1 MAEFFNRKEEVLD
14 VQLTPHGKFLLS
26 QGILK
31 PVYYSFHDDD
41 ILYDVQ
47 YAGITEEQN
56 ATYDRI
62 KSAVRPKAQYT
73 RVGAETNLK
82 KSVDMKMDNSYASSY
97 YNKESVSAKQRL
109 DILPECIGTSD
120 PNVIM
125 APAWNINVFRT
136 TISSSAAGYSG
147 SAGTIPVPQLE
158 ILHQIDTYVGIDEAF
173 ATEQFIN
180 FDGPPNAIASMVLG
194 QDKFAQDQGQ
204 PPQLY
209 QVSDQFDDG
218 TFLYEDQKYVFV
230 DLQEKH
236 TTDRTE
242 NFDLEVFEVK
252 FEKNKLGST
261 EKVITPLKFLLP
273 IPEDGQLA
281 PEQMVATPQ
290 HVEFYFDLNVDNEIE
305 DRILCQV
312 DFENKKKNIF
322 ADTLIE
328 YDCVPYQ
335 FITPDIID
343 PDVIEDD
350 CP

>member
-41 ILYDVQ
+41 ILYDIQ
-47 YAGITEEQN
+47 YAGPTEAQN
-56 ATYDRI
+56 SIYDRI

-82 KSVDMKMDNSYASSY
+82 KSVDMKMNSSYMDPY
-97 YNKESVSAKQRL
+97 YNKEAISTKLKL
-109 DILPECIGTSD
+109 DILPEGLGTSD
-120 PNVIM
+120 PNTIE

-136 TISSSAAGYSG
+136 IISSSAPGYSG
-147 SAGTIPVPQLE
+147 SAGTVPIPQLE
-158 ILHQIDTYVGIDEAF
+158 IIHQLDTYVGIDEAF

-180 FDGPPNAIASMVLG
+180 FDGPPDAAAKMVLG
-194 QDKFAQDQGQ
+194 QDKFTQQQGQ
-204 PPQLY
+204 PPQLF
-209 QVSDQFDDG
+209 QVSDQYSDG
-218 TFLYEDQKYVFV
+218 TFLYENQKYVFV
-230 DLQEKH
+230 DMREKH
-236 TTDRTE
+236 ATNRTE
-242 NFDLEVFEVK
+242 NFDLEVFEIK
-252 FEKNKLGST
+252 FEKDKMGGT
-261 EKVITPLKFLLP
+261 RKIITPLKFLPP
-273 IPEDGQLA
+273 IPEDRQLP

-312 DFENKKKNIF
+312 DFENKKKDIF
-322 ADTLIE
+322 ADTLLE
-328 YDCVPYQ
+328 YDCVPYL
-335 FITPDIID
+335 TPDVIV